1 MTIGDNA
8 PQIFQYSVSIE
19 GWDTKKT
26 CMPRDMEKVISRE
39 NQKIELIFGKFIS
52 SGFNIWTTK
61 NTDETL
67 LIETKHM
74 GRSITLKIDHESEYV
89 VNTSD
94 IHNPQRQDCIA
105 MS

>member
-1 MTIGDNA
+1 
-8 PQIFQYSVSIE
+8 
-19 GWDTKKT
+19 
-26 CMPRDMEKVISRE
+26 MPRDIEKVISRE

-89 VNTSD
+89 VNTAD

>member
-1 MTIGDNA
+1 
-8 PQIFQYSVSIE
+8 
-19 GWDTKKT
+19 
-26 CMPRDMEKVISRE
+26 MEKIISRE
-39 NQKIELIFGKFIS
+39 TQKIELIFGKFIH

-94 IHNPQRQDCIA
+94 INSTDRKDSIA
-105 MS
+105 MNHILNVIAKQAMSQTGML